1 MNRFGIGQPV
11 RRVEDQRFL
20 TGRAR
25 YVDDIQL
32 PHMLHGA
39 VVMSPHA
46 HARIVSIDV
55 KPALE
60 MPGVHLVLTG
70 EDVKKENLGGIPP
83 LFMPED
89 MGGPKGYRTFRPL
102 LEPAKARYVGDR
114 IAFVVADTPEL
125 ARVAADRVE
134 VEYEPL
140 PAAVSVAEAAK
151 EGAPKVWDDNAAGNL
166 AFPLMMGNK
175 EATEA
180 AFAKAKHKVS
190 IRLYNNRIT
199 ANAME
204 PRAAIGD
211 YQSEAFTLY
220 TSSQNPHGV
229 RGILCNAVFKMPEN
243 QLRVISPDVGGGFGM
258 KGDIYPEDGLVLVA
272 SRRLGRPVKWVATRT
287 ESLLGDNHG
296 RDQVI
301 SAEMALDEAGKI
313 LAIRAQ
319 ALHSV
324 GSYVTNAGV
333 VPVMCALRNIPNVY
347 VVPAMLVMSKAT
359 FTHTTPLGPY
369 RGAGRPEASYLI
381 ERLMDEAAVQL
392 GIDPVELRRRNY
404 IPPSAMPYNTTAN
417 WTVAPHVGWTYDSG
431 EFAKLTDRALEMAD
445 WNGFASRKS
454 ASQQKGKL
462 RGRALI
468 YYLEDSGV
476 FNERMELRFD
486 PSGTLTV
493 VAGTHSHGQ
502 GHATTYAQLVSDWL
516 GVPFESVRLVQ
527 GDTDAVSFGRG
538 TYASRSAM
546 LGGSALKGA
555 ADAIIDKAKPMA
567 AHLLE
572 VSQKDIEFREGR
584 FTVVGTDKGIA
595 LTDVA
600 KAFFRPVGPTTK
612 FGIGLDASGG
622 SNHPPT
628 FPNGCH
634 VCELEIDPET
644 GEVEI
649 DRYVVVDDVGR
660 VINPMIC
667 HGQIEGAL
675 AQGIGQAL
683 MENVAFDPE
692 SGQML
697 SASFMDYA
705 MPRAT
710 DVPRHVEMDF
720 IDVPAKTNPLGVKGV
735 GEAGCVGAPPAIMN
749 AVLDALRPLGV
760 KHLDMPATPRRIW
773 EALRSAGAPAGSAAT
788 PRR

>member
-1 MNRFGIGQPV
+1 MTRFGIGQPV

-20 TGRAR
+20 TGRSR

-39 VVMSPHA
+39 LVMSPHA
-46 HARIVSIDV
+46 HARIRSID
-55 KPALE
+55 AE
-60 MPGVHLVLTG
+60 AARRAPGVELVLTG
-70 EDVKKENLGGIPP
+70 KEAKEENLGGIPP

-102 LEPAKARYVGDR
+102 LEAAKVRYVGDR
-114 IAFVVADTPEL
+114 VAFVVAHTPEQ
-125 ARVAADRVE
+125 ARVAAELVE
-134 VEYEPL
+134 VDYEPL
-140 PAAVSVAEAAK
+140 PAAVSAEDAAK

-180 AFAKAKHKVS
+180 AFARAKHTVS
-190 IRLYNNRIT
+190 VRLHNNRIT
-199 ANAME
+199 ASAME

-211 YQSEAFTLY
+211 FSNESYTLY

-229 RGILCNAVFKMPEN
+229 RSVLAGAVFRLPETK
-243 QLRVISPDVGGGFGM
+243 LRVISPDVGGGFGM
-258 KGDIYPEDGLVLVA
+258 KGDTYPEDGLVLWA
-272 SRRLGRPVKWVATRT
+272 SRKLGRPVKWVATRT
-287 ESLLGDNHG
+287 ESMLGDNHG
-296 RDQVI
+296 RDQLI

-313 LAIRAQ
+313 LAVRAQ
-319 ALHSV
+319 ALHAV
-324 GSYVTNAGV
+324 GAYVTNAGV
-333 VPVMCALRNIPNVY
+333 VPVLCSLRNIPNVY
-347 VVPAMLVMSKAT
+347 VVPAMLVASKAT

-381 ERLMDEAAVQL
+381 ERLMDEAARKL
-392 GIDPVELRRRNY
+392 DMDPVELRRRNY
-404 IPPSAMPYNTTAN
+404 IPPSAMPYNTTAG
-417 WTVAPHVGWTYDSG
+417 WTVGAAAGWTYDSG
-431 EFAKLTDRALEMAD
+431 EFARLTDRCLELCD
-445 WNGFASRKS
+445 WPGFEKRKKES
-454 ASQQKGKL
+454 EAKGRL

-486 PSGTLTV
+486 PSGTVTI

-516 GVPFESVRLVQ
+516 GVPFENIRLVQ

-546 LGGSALKGA
+546 LGGSALRGA
-555 ADAIIDKAKPMA
+555 ADAIIEKARAMA
-567 AHLLE
+567 AHLME
-572 VSQKDIEFREGR
+572 ASPKDIEFQAGK
-584 FTVVGTDKGIA
+584 FTVVGTDRSLP

-600 KAFFRPVGPTTK
+600 RAFFRPAGPTTR
-612 FGIGLDASGG
+612 FGTGLDASGS
-622 SNHPPT
+622 SNVPPT

-634 VCELEIDPET
+634 ACELEIDPDT
-644 GEVEI
+644 GEVLIE
-649 DRYVVVDDVGR
+649 RYAVVDDVGR

-683 MENVAFDPE
+683 MENIAFDRD

-705 MPRAT
+705 MPRAA
-710 DVPRHVEMDF
+710 DLPPHYELDF
-720 IDVPAKTNPLGVKGV
+720 IDVPAKTNPVGVKGI
-735 GEAGCVGAPPAIMN
+735 GEAGCVGAPPAVMN
-749 AVLDALRPLGV
+749 AILDALRPLGV
-760 KHLDMPATPRRIW
+760 QHLDMPATAHRVWQAIQK
-773 EALRSAGAPAGSAAT
+773 AK
-788 PRR
+788 

>member
-20 TGRAR
+20 TGSAR

-32 PHMLHGA
+32 PRMLHGA

-46 HARIVSIDV
+46 HARIRGIDTR
-55 KPALE
+55 PALE
-60 MPGVHLVLTG
+60 VPGVELVLTG
-70 EDVKKENLGGIPP
+70 EDAKLDKLGGIPP

-102 LEPAKARYVGDR
+102 LEPAKVRYVGDR
-114 IAFVVADTPEL
+114 VAFVVAHTPEQ
-125 ARVAADRVE
+125 ARIAAELVE
-134 VEYEPL
+134 VDYEPL
-140 PAAVSVAEAAK
+140 PAVASVEDAAR

-180 AFAKAKHKVS
+180 AFAKAKHTVS
-190 IRLYNNRIT
+190 VRLYNNRIT
-199 ANAME
+199 ANAIE

-211 YQSEAFTLY
+211 FSNDSFTLY
-220 TSSQNPHGV
+220 TSSQNPHGA
-229 RGILCNAVFKMPEN
+229 RSILANAVFKIGETRI
-243 QLRVISPDVGGGFGM
+243 RVISPDVGGGFGM
-258 KGDIYPEDGLVLVA
+258 KGDTYPEDGLVLWA
-272 SRRLGRPVKWVATRT
+272 SRKLGRPVKWVATRT

-296 RDQVI
+296 RDQLI
-301 SAEMALDEAGKI
+301 QAEMALDEHGKI
-313 LAIRAQ
+313 LALRAQ
-319 ALHSV
+319 ALHAV
-324 GSYVTNAGV
+324 GAYVTNAGV
-333 VPVMCALRNIPNVY
+333 VPVLCGLRNIPNVY
-347 VVPAMLVMSKAT
+347 VVPAMLVASKAT

-369 RGAGRPEASYLI
+369 RGAGRPEASYVI
-381 ERLMDEAAVQL
+381 ERLMDEAARQL
-392 GIDPVELRRRNY
+392 ALDPVELRRRNF
-404 IPPSAMPYNTTAN
+404 IAPSAMPYNTTAG
-417 WTVAPHVGWTYDSG
+417 WTVGAAAGWTYDSG
-431 EFAKLTDRALEMAD
+431 EFARLTDRCIELSD
-445 WNGFASRKS
+445 WNGYPERKKLS
-454 ASQQKGKL
+454 ASKGRL
-462 RGRALI
+462 RGRSLI

-486 PSGTLTV
+486 PSGMVTI

-516 GVPFESVRLVQ
+516 GVPFENIRLVQ
-527 GDTDAVSFGRG
+527 GDTDAVAFGRG

-555 ADAIIDKAKPMA
+555 ADAIIEKGKLMA

-572 VSQKDIEFREGR
+572 ASSKDIEFQAGK
-584 FTVVGTDKGIA
+584 FTVVGTDRSIPMTE
-595 LTDVA
+595 LA
-600 KAFFRPVGPTTK
+600 KAFFRPAGPTTK
-612 FGIGLDASGG
+612 FGTGLDASG
-622 SNHPPT
+622 SSSAPPS

-634 VCELEIDPET
+634 AC
-644 GEVEI
+644 EVEI
-649 DRYVVVDDVGR
+649 DADTGEVFIDRYAVVDDVGR

-683 MENVAFDPE
+683 MENVAFERE
-692 SGQML
+692 SGQVL

-705 MPRAT
+705 MPRA
-710 DVPRHVEMDF
+710 DDLPAHYELDF
-720 IDVPAKTNPLGVKGV
+720 IDVPAKTNALGVKGI
-735 GEAGCVGAPPAIMN
+735 GEAGCVGAPPAVMN

-760 KHLDMPATPRRIW
+760 RHLDMPATPHRVWHAIQ
-773 EALRSAGAPAGSAAT
+773 AAK
-788 PRR
+788 

>member
-1 MNRFGIGQPV
+1 MTASMNRYGIGQPV

-20 TGRAR
+20 TGRSR
-25 YVDDIQL
+25 YVGDIEL

-46 HARIVSIDV
+46 HARIRGINIQ
-55 KPALE
+55 PAIE
-60 MPGVHLVLTG
+60 SPGVELVLTG
-70 EDVKKENLGGIPP
+70 EDAKADGLGGIPP

-102 LEPAKARYVGDR
+102 LEPAKVRYVGDR
-114 IAFVVADTPEL
+114 VAFVVARTPEE
-125 ARVAADRVE
+125 ARAAAELVE
-134 VEYEPL
+134 VDYEPL
-140 PAAVSVAEAAK
+140 PSAVSVEDAAR
-151 EGAPKVWDDNAAGNL
+151 EGAPRVWDDNAAGNL

-180 AFAKAKHKVS
+180 AFAKARHTVS
-190 IRLYNNRIT
+190 VRLYNNRIS

-211 YQSEAFTLY
+211 FNVAETSFTLY
-220 TSSQNPHGV
+220 TSSQNPHGA
-229 RGILCNAVFKMPEN
+229 RSILAGAIFKIPETR
-243 QLRVISPDVGGGFGM
+243 LRVISPDVGGGFGM
-258 KGDIYPEDGLVLVA
+258 KGDTYPEDGLVLWA
-272 SRRLGRPVKWVATRT
+272 SRKLGRPVKWVATRT

-296 RDQVI
+296 RDQLI
-301 SAEMALDEAGKI
+301 TAEMALDENGRI
-313 LAIRAQ
+313 LGVRAQ
-319 ALHSV
+319 ALHAV
-324 GSYVTNAGV
+324 GAYVTNAGV
-333 VPVMCALRNIPNVY
+333 VPVLCSLRNIPNVY
-347 VVPAMLVMSKAT
+347 VVPAMLVASKAT

-369 RGAGRPEASYLI
+369 RGAGRPEASYVI
-381 ERLMDEAAVQL
+381 ERLMDEAARKL
-392 GIDPVELRRRNY
+392 DLDPVELRRRNF
-404 IPPSAMPYNTTAN
+404 IAPSAMPYNTTAG
-417 WTVAPHVGWTYDSG
+417 WTVGAAAGWTYDSG
-431 EFAKLTDRALEMAD
+431 EFARLTDRCLEISD
-445 WNGFASRKS
+445 WENYAARKGVTES
-454 ASQQKGKL
+454 KGRL

-486 PSGTLTV
+486 PSGMVTV

-516 GVPFESVRLVQ
+516 GVPFESIRLVQ

-546 LGGSALKGA
+546 LGSSALKGA
-555 ADAIIDKAKPMA
+555 ADAIIEKGKLMA

-572 VSQKDIEFREGR
+572 ASSKDIEFEAGR
-584 FTVVGTDKGIA
+584 FTVVGTDRAIPM
-595 LTDVA
+595 TDVA
-600 KAFFRPVGPTTK
+600 RAFFRPAGPTTK
-612 FGIGLDASGG
+612 FGTGLDASGS
-622 SNHPPT
+622 SNVPPT

-634 VCELEIDPET
+634 ACEVEIDPET
-644 GEVEI
+644 GEVFVE
-649 DRYVVVDDVGR
+649 RYAVVDDVGR

-683 MENVAFDPE
+683 MEHVAFDRE
-692 SGQML
+692 TGQLL

-705 MPRAT
+705 MPRAA
-710 DVPRHVEMDF
+710 DLPPHYELDF
-720 IDVPAKTNPLGVKGV
+720 IDVPAKTNPIGVKGV
-735 GEAGCVGAPPAIMN
+735 GEAGCVGAPPAVMN

-760 KHLDMPATPRRIW
+760 QHLDMPATPHRVWQAIQ
-773 EALRSAGAPAGSAAT
+773 AAK
-788 PRR
+788 

>member
-1 MNRFGIGQPV
+1 MNRYGIGQPV

-20 TGRAR
+20 TGRSR

-32 PHMLHGA
+32 AHMLHGA

-46 HARIVSIDV
+46 HALIKRIDIGKAIDT
-55 KPALE
+55 
-60 MPGVHLVLTG
+60 PGVHLVLTG
-70 EDVKKENLGGIPP
+70 EDAKKEGLGGIPP

-125 ARVAADRVE
+125 ARIAAEKVE
-134 VEYEPL
+134 VDYEPL
-140 PAAVSVAEAAK
+140 PAVVSVEDAAK
-151 EGAPKVWDDNAAGNL
+151 DGAPKVWDDNAMGNL

-180 AFAKAKHKVS
+180 AFAKAKHTVS
-190 IRLYNNRIT
+190 VRLYNNRIT

-211 YQSEAFTLY
+211 FANDSFTLY
-220 TSSQNPHGV
+220 TSSQNPHGA
-229 RGILCNAVFKMPEN
+229 RSILANAILKIPETK
-243 QLRVISPDVGGGFGM
+243 LRVISPDVGGGFGM
-258 KGDIYPEDGLVLVA
+258 KGDVYPEDGLVLWA

-296 RDQVI
+296 RDQLI
-301 SAEMALDEAGKI
+301 SAEMALDENGRI

-319 ALHSV
+319 ALHAV
-324 GSYVTNAGV
+324 GAYVTNAGV
-333 VPVMCALRNIPNVY
+333 VPVLCALRNIPNVY
-347 VVPAMLVMSKAT
+347 VVPAMLVAAKAT

-369 RGAGRPEASYLI
+369 RGAGRPEAAYLT
-381 ERLMDEAAVQL
+381 ERLMDEAARKL
-392 GIDPVELRRRNY
+392 GMDPVEIRRRNY
-404 IPPSAMPYNTTAN
+404 IPPSAMPHNTTAG
-417 WTVAPHVGWTYDSG
+417 WTVGAAVGWTYDSG
-431 EFAKLTDRALEMAD
+431 DFARLTDRCLELAD
-445 WNGFASRKS
+445 WSNYGSRKRES
-454 ASQQKGKL
+454 EKNGKL
-462 RGRALI
+462 RGRSLI

-486 PSGTLTV
+486 PSGMVTI

-516 GVPFESVRLVQ
+516 GVAFENIRLVQ

-546 LGGSALKGA
+546 LGGSALRAA
-555 ADAIIDKAKPMA
+555 ADAVIEKGKLMA
-567 AHLLE
+567 AHLME
-572 VSQKDIEFREGR
+572 ASAKDIEFQEGR
-584 FTVVGTDKGIA
+584 FVVAGTDRSIA
-595 LTDVA
+595 LTEVA
-600 KAFFRPVGPTTK
+600 RAFYRPVGPTTR
-612 FGIGLDASGG
+612 FGAGLDASG
-622 SNHPPT
+622 SSAAPPT

-634 VCELEIDPET
+634 ACEIEIDPET
-644 GEVEI
+644 GVVEI
-649 DRYVVVDDVGR
+649 DRYAVVDDVGR

-683 MENVAFDPE
+683 MENVAFDRQ

-697 SASFMDYA
+697 SASFTDYA
-705 MPRAT
+705 MPRAA
-710 DVPRHVEMDF
+710 DLPHHYELDF
-720 IDVPAKTNPLGVKGV
+720 IDVPAKTNPLGVKGI
-735 GEAGCVGAPPAIMN
+735 GEAGCVGAPPAVMN
-749 AVLDALRPLGV
+749 AILDALRPRGV
-760 KHLDMPATPRRIW
+760 THLDMPATPRRVW
-773 EALRSAGAPAGSAAT
+773 EALQNAKH
-788 PRR
+788 

>member
-1 MNRFGIGQPV
+1 MNRHGIGQSV

-20 TGRAR
+20 TGRSR

-32 PHMLHGA
+32 PRMLHGA

-46 HARIVSIDV
+46 HARIKAIDV
-55 KPALE
+55 SAALAI
-60 MPGVHLVLTG
+60 PGVHLVLTG
-70 EDVKKENLGGIPP
+70 ADAKNENLGGIPP

-125 ARVAADRVE
+125 ARIAAEKVE
-134 VEYEPL
+134 IDWETL
-140 PAAVSVAEAAK
+140 PAVVNVEDAAK
-151 EGAPKVWDDNAAGNL
+151 EGAPKVWDDNGAGNL

-180 AFAKAKHKVS
+180 AFAKAAHVAS
-190 IRLYNNRIT
+190 VRLYNNRIT

-211 YQSEAFTLY
+211 FQNDSYTLY

-229 RGILCNAVFKMPEN
+229 RSILAGAVFRMPEIR
-243 QLRVISPDVGGGFGM
+243 LRVIAPDVGGGFGM
-258 KGDIYPEDGLVLVA
+258 KGDIYPEDGLVLWA

-296 RDQVI
+296 RDQLI
-301 SAEMALDEAGKI
+301 SAEMALDENGKI
-313 LAIRAQ
+313 LAVRAQ
-319 ALHSV
+319 ALHAV
-324 GSYVTNAGV
+324 GAYVTNAGV
-333 VPVMCALRNIPNVY
+333 VPVLCALRNIPNVY
-347 VVPAMLVMSKAT
+347 VVPAMLVASKAT

-369 RGAGRPEASYLI
+369 RGAGRPEASYVI
-381 ERLMDEAAVQL
+381 ERLMEEAARKL
-392 GIDPVELRRRNY
+392 NMDAVELRRRNF
-404 IPPSAMPYNTTAN
+404 IPPSAMPYNTTAG
-417 WTVAPHVGWTYDSG
+417 WTVGAAVGWTYDSG
-431 EFAKLTDRALEMAD
+431 DFARLMDRAIELAE
-445 WNGFASRKS
+445 WNGYAARKRASE
-454 ASQQKGKL
+454 QKGRL
-462 RGRALI
+462 RGRSLI

-486 PSGTLTV
+486 PSGMVTI
-493 VAGTHSHGQ
+493 VAGTHNHGQ

-516 GVPFESVRLVQ
+516 GIPFENIRLVQ
-527 GDTDAVSFGRG
+527 GDTDAVPFGRG
-538 TYASRSAM
+538 TYASRSTM

-555 ADAIIDKAKPMA
+555 ADAIIEKAKHMA
-567 AHLLE
+567 GFLLE
-572 VSQKDIEFREGR
+572 ASEKDITFAEGK
-584 FTVVGTDKGIA
+584 FTVAGTDRGIP

-600 KAFFRPVGPTTK
+600 KAFFRPAGPTTR
-612 FGIGLDASGG
+612 FGTGLDANG
-622 SNHPPT
+622 SSAVPPS

-634 VCELEIDPET
+634 VCELDIDPET
-644 GEVEI
+644 GEVFI

-683 MENVAFDPE
+683 MENIVFDRE

-697 SASFMDYA
+697 SASFADYA
-705 MPRAT
+705 MPRAS
-710 DVPRHVEMDF
+710 DLPPHYELDF
-720 IDVPAKTNPLGVKGV
+720 IDVPAKTNPLGVKGI
-735 GEAGCVGAPPAIMN
+735 GEAGCVGAPPAVMN
-749 AVLDALRPLGV
+749 AVLDALRPRGV
-760 KHLDMPATPRRIW
+760 THLDMPATPRRVW
-773 EALRSAGAPAGSAAT
+773 EALQAAQT
-788 PRR
+788 

>member
-1 MNRFGIGQPV
+1 MTNRYGIGQPV

-46 HARIVSIDV
+46 HARIRGINIEEAM
-55 KPALE
+55 KT
-60 MPGVHLVLTG
+60 PGVHLVLTG
-70 EDVKKENLGGIPP
+70 ADAQKEKLGGIPP

-102 LEPAKARYVGDR
+102 LEPSKARYVGDR

-125 ARVAADRVE
+125 ARIAAEKVE
-134 VEYEPL
+134 VDYEPL
-140 PAAVSVAEAAK
+140 PAAVSVQDAAK
-151 EGAPKVWDDNAAGNL
+151 DGAPKVWDDNQAGNL

-175 EATEA
+175 DATEA
-180 AFAKAKHKVS
+180 AFAKAKHTVS
-190 IRLYNNRIT
+190 VRLYNNRIT

-204 PRAAIGD
+204 PRACIGD
-211 YQSEAFTLY
+211 YNAADDAFTLY

-229 RGILCNAVFKMPEN
+229 RTILCGPVFHMPEIK
-243 QLRVISPDVGGGFGM
+243 LRVVSPDVGGGFGM
-258 KGDIYPEDGLVLVA
+258 KGDIYPEDGLVLWA
-272 SRRLGRPVKWVATRT
+272 SKKLGRPVKWVATRT

-296 RDQVI
+296 RDQLI
-301 SAEMALDEAGKI
+301 SAEMALDDNGKI
-313 LAIRAQ
+313 LAVRAQ

-324 GSYVTNAGV
+324 GAYVTNAGV
-333 VPVMCALRNIPNVY
+333 VPVLCALRNIPNVY
-347 VVPAMLVMSKAT
+347 VVPAMLVAAKAT

-369 RGAGRPEASYLI
+369 RGAGRPEASYVI
-381 ERLMDEAAVQL
+381 ERLMDEAARKLNV
-392 GIDPVELRRRNY
+392 DPVELRRRNY
-404 IPPSAMPYNTTAN
+404 IQPSQMPYNTTAN
-417 WTVAPHVGWTYDSG
+417 WTIGAPVGWTYDSG
-431 EFAKLTDRALEMAD
+431 DFGRLTDRAVELAE
-445 WNGFASRKS
+445 WNGFAARKK
-454 ASQQKGKL
+454 ASESKGRL
-462 RGRALI
+462 RGRSLI

-486 PSGTLTV
+486 PSGMVTV

-516 GVPFESVRLVQ
+516 GVPFENVRLVQ

-546 LGGSALKGA
+546 LGGSALRA
-555 ADAIIDKAKPMA
+555 ASDAIIAKAKDMA

-572 VSQKDIEFREGR
+572 VSAADLEFKEGK
-584 FTVVGTDKGIA
+584 FTVAGTDRGIP

-600 KAFFRPVGPTTK
+600 KAFYRPVGPTTK
-612 FGIGLDASGG
+612 FGAGLDASGS

-634 VCELEIDPET
+634 VCELEVDPDT
-644 GEVEI
+644 GEVTI

-683 MENVAFDPE
+683 MENVVFDHE

-697 SASFMDYA
+697 SASFTDYA

-710 DVPRHVEMDF
+710 DLPLHYELDF
-720 IDVPAKTNPLGVKGV
+720 IDVPAKTNPLGVKGI
-735 GEAGCVGAPPAIMN
+735 GEAGCVGAPPAVMN
-749 AVLDALRPLGV
+749 AILDALRPRGV
-760 KHLDMPATPRRIW
+760 KHLDMPATPRRVW
-773 EALRSAGAPAGSAAT
+773 EALRNSGSG
-788 PRR
+788 P

>member
-1 MNRFGIGQPV
+1 MNRYGIGQPV

-20 TGRAR
+20 TGKAR

-46 HARIVSIDV
+46 HARIVSINV

-70 EDVKKENLGGIPP
+70 ADVKQENLGGIPP

-125 ARVAADRVE
+125 ARIAAEKVE
-134 VEYEPL
+134 VDYEPL
-140 PAAVSVAEAAK
+140 PAVVDVAEAAK
-151 EGAPKVWDDNAAGNL
+151 DGAPKVWDDNAAGNL

-180 AFAKAKHKVS
+180 AFARAKHTVS
-190 IRLYNNRIT
+190 VRLYNNRIT
-199 ANAME
+199 ANSLE

-211 YQSEAFTLY
+211 FQNESFTLH

-229 RGILCNAVFKMPEN
+229 RGILAGAVFRIPEIR
-243 QLRVISPDVGGGFGM
+243 LRVISPDVGVGFGM
-258 KGDIYPEDGLVLVA
+258 KGDIYPEDGLVLLA
-272 SRRLGRPVKWVATRT
+272 SKRLGRPVKWVATRT
-287 ESLLGDNHG
+287 EALLGDNHG
-296 RDQVI
+296 RDQRI
-301 SAEMALDEAGKI
+301 SAEMALDENGRI

-324 GSYVTNAGV
+324 GAYVTNAGV

-347 VVPAMLVMSKAT
+347 VVPALLVMSKAT

-369 RGAGRPEASYLI
+369 RGAGRPEAAYVI

-392 GIDPVELRRRNY
+392 GVDPVELRRRNY
-404 IPPSAMPYNTTAN
+404 IAPSAMPYNTTAN

-431 EFAKLTDRALEMAD
+431 EFAKLTDRAVEMAD
-445 WNGFASRKS
+445 WTGFASRKK
-454 ASQQKGKL
+454 ASQGQGRL

-486 PSGTLTV
+486 PSGMVTI

-502 GHATTYAQLVSDWL
+502 GHATTYAQLVAEWL
-516 GVPFESVRLVQ
+516 GVPFENIRLVQ

-555 ADAIIDKAKPMA
+555 ADAIVEKAKPLA
-567 AHLLE
+567 AFLLE
-572 VSQKDIEFREGR
+572 AAAADLEFADGK
-584 FTVVGTDKGIA
+584 FKVVGTDRGIA

-600 KAFFRPVGPTTK
+600 KAAYRPVGPTTR

-634 VCELEIDPET
+634 VCELEIDPDT
-644 GEVEI
+644 GTVEI
-649 DRYVVVDDVGR
+649 DRYVVVDDVGK

-683 MENVAFDPE
+683 MENVAFDAD

-705 MPRAT
+705 MPRAS
-710 DVPRHVEMDF
+710 DVPLHVDMDF

-735 GEAGCVGAPPAIMN
+735 GEAGCVGAPPVIMN
-749 AVLDALRPLGV
+749 AILDALRPLGV
-760 KHLDMPATPRRIW
+760 KHLDMPATPRRVW
-773 EALRSAGAPAGSAAT
+773 EALQAARRQAPA
-788 PRR
+788 